1 MKLHPV
7 ELERLTPEILHVF
20 GRQPPLL
27 TAGDKTGLNT
37 MTIGWCQLG
46 RLWNLPV
53 CTVYVRPE
61 RYTYQFMESH
71 DYFTVS
77 ILPEEAKKVTALC
90 GGKSGRDVDK
100 VKACGLTV
108 RWGAGTRPS
117 LTRRSGSWCAGS
129 CTPRT
134 WTLPACWG
142 RGRSCPSTRRGR
154 AAGTGSM
161 WAKSWRPIKNK
172 EFAWQRHRKYETQW
186 CWWG

>member
-90 GGKSGRDVDK
+90 GSKSGRDVE
-100 VKACGLTV
+100 GESV
-108 RWGAGTRPS
+108 RPDGPLG
-117 LTRRSGSWCAGS
+117 
-129 CTPRT
+129 
-134 WTLPACWG
+134 G
-142 RGRSCPSTRRGR
+142 RGR
-154 AAGTGSM
+154 ALL
-161 WAKSWRPIKNK
+161 
-172 EFAWQRHRKYETQW
+172 
-186 CWWG
+186 

>member
-90 GGKSGRDVDK
+90 GSKSGRDVDK

-108 RWGAGTRPS
+108 RWGAGDAPFFDEAEWVLVCRKLYVQDMDPAEVIIHLTGIN
-117 LTRRSGSWCAGS
+117 TRRVQILLLRLQ
-129 CTPRT
+129 PQLLLQ
-134 WTLPACWG
+134 LPK
-142 RGRSCPSTRRGR
+142 RSLCKTVPCR
-154 AAGTGSM
+154 
-161 WAKSWRPIKNK
+161 
-172 EFAWQRHRKYETQW
+172 
-186 CWWG
+186 